1 MPFRIIRNN
10 ITKVKADAIVNTAN
24 PKPRVG
30 SGTDSAV
37 YAAAGER
44 KLLEARRKIGDIA
57 PGQARSTDAFKL
69 DAKYIIHTVGPA
81 WVDGAH
87 GEREVLRACYANT
100 LALAADL
107 SCESIAFPLISSGAY
122 GFPKDEA
129 LNIALSEIGKFLLTH
144 EMQVILVVFDR
155 KALQLSER
163 LVGDIAAYIDDH
175 DAERLHAAE
184 YGPDRRNSA
193 WHRERRE
200 RVYRESVRL
209 EREEGEAPAFE
220 EPLSSVDFPAPAGKS
235 LEELLDGK
243 SETFQQR
250 LLKLIDQSGM
260 TDVTVYKKANVDRKL
275 FSRIRCKA
283 DYRPKKKTALAFAI
297 ALELDLPTTRDLLA
311 RAELALSPSSRFDL
325 IVSYFITHKN
335 YDIFEINATLF
346 KYDQPILGESPVQ
359 AIQRHRPCYTDTM
372 MHRCVQIQRQFCC
385 LQLSLSSQKI

>member
-1 MPFRIIRNN
+1 M
-10 ITKVKADAIVNTAN
+10 
-24 PKPRVG
+24 
-30 SGTDSAV
+30 
-37 YAAAGER
+37 
-44 KLLEARRKIGDIA
+44 
-57 PGQARSTDAFKL
+57 
-69 DAKYIIHTVGPA
+69 
-81 WVDGAH
+81 
-87 GEREVLRACYANT
+87 
-100 LALAADL
+100 
-107 SCESIAFPLISSGAY
+107 
-122 GFPKDEA
+122 
-129 LNIALSEIGKFLLTH
+129 
-144 EMQVILVVFDR
+144 VVFDR

-184 YGPDRRNSA
+184 YGPEGRNSA

-209 EREEGEAPAFE
+209 EREEAVALPFGETLEGSAALPE
-220 EPLSSVDFPAPAGKS
+220 PAGKS

-283 DYRPKKKTALAFAI
+283 DYKPKKKTALAFAI

-325 IVSYFITHKN
+325 IVSYFIAHKN

-346 KYDQPILGESPVQ
+346 RYGLSTLG
-359 AIQRHRPCYTDTM
+359 D
-372 MHRCVQIQRQFCC
+372 
-385 LQLSLSSQKI
+385 